1 MNVFEEMLED
11 GFLKT
16 ATPVEKIFLYELR
29 NITKQLKILNELKI
43 LEVYSKI
50 PLTNE
55 NVKELLNKIDK
66 IQKEFK
72 KETKNG

>member
-1 MNVFEEMLED
+1 MNIFDKMLED
-11 GFLKT
+11 NFLLT
-16 ATPVEKIFLYELR
+16 ATHVEKIFLYELR

-55 NVKELLNKIDK
+55 NVKELLKKIDK

-72 KETKNG
+72 KETENG